1 MQRKNEISQI
11 TTVVRERIEESF
23 SKEVIGIKEIKMEQ
37 NEQKSVAT
45 ALKADS
51 DVSPQS
57 SNEVVTQITEK
68 ITKHPENSPDES
80 AEKIINIKKLITTDS
95 KGLEEK
101 FVGEVISMSMITDK
115 VQSKVPLSNEQKT
128 KVTQSIGESEVVYES
143 I

>member
-11 TTVVRERIEESF
+11 TTVVRERIVESF
-23 SKEVIGIKEIKMEQ
+23 PKEVIGIKEIKMEQ

-68 ITKHPENSPDES
+68 ITKHPKNSPDES
-80 AEKIINIKKLITTDS
+80 AEKIINNKELITNDS

-101 FVGEVISMSMITDK
+101 FVGEVISMPMITNK